1 VWACSRFERQRATTC
16 RRLNT
21 YHDDLIQMR
30 LELERKEM
38 AEDDNESDND
48 DEDDL
53 IGRHRR
59 IKLT

>member
-1 VWACSRFERQRATTC
+1 
-16 RRLNT
+16 
-21 YHDDLIQMR
+21 MR